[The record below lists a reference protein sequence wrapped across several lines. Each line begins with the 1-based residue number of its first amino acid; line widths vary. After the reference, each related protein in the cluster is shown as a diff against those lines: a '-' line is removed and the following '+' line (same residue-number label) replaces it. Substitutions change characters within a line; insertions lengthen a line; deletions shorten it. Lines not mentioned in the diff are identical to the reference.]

1 MGIVLK
7 PILLNAD
14 QKKVIQLKHKI
25 KYLALERNSHF
36 VGSSEPV
43 LVQKSI
49 QSKGIAKALRVH
61 HRGIKKSTQY
71 GECPIPKGGCLFF
84 IF

>member
-25 KYLALERNSHF
+25 KYFSLERNRHF
-36 VGSSEPV
+36 VESSEPV

-61 HRGIKKSTQY
+61 HSGIKKSTQY
-71 GECPIPKGGCLFF
+71 GESPIPKGGCLFF